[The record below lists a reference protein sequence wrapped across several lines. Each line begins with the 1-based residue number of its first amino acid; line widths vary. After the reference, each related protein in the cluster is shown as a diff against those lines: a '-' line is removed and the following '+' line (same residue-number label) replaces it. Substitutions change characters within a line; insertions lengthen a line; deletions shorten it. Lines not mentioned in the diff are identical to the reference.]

1 MSSLK
6 NLEYGKTSFL
16 SKSNSSFIEEMYLR
30 FIEKDPT
37 LPESWKDYFKSLG
50 EDLTSVAKEIEG
62 PTWQPNRKEI
72 NINIEKYKKEL
83 DTTAESLSSD
93 IKDQNSEQSKKDSIK
108 AIALIRAYRIRG
120 HLIANLDP
128 LGMMERKYLHEL
140 HPADHGFKKE
150 DYNKK
155 IFLHSYL
162 DKGYASINELI
173 PFLKR
178 IYCSTIGIEFMHIS
192 DPVEKIWLRE
202 RMEKEEN
209 QLKFTEQGKKGILS
223 KLIQAEGFEKF
234 LALKFVATKRFGLD
248 GAESLIPAL
257 EQIIKRGGQLNI
269 KECLTNLLEN
279 MLAHQKNLL
288 EMLNIIWALHQIESL
303 MVIQYT

>member
-1 MSSLK
+1 MTSLK

-37 LPESWKDYFKSLG
+37 LPESWKDYFKSLD

-62 PTWQPNRKEI
+62 PSWQPNKKKI

-83 DTTAESLSSD
+83 DTTVESLSSD
-93 IKDQNSEQSKKDSIK
+93 INDQNSEQSKADSIK
-108 AIALIRAYRIRG
+108 AITLIRAYRIRG

-155 IFLHSYL
+155 IYIGEYM
-162 DKGYASINELI
+162 DREYATINELLS
-173 PFLKR
+173 FLRKT
-178 IYCSTIGIEFMHIS
+178 YCSKNGNKYMGIS
-192 DPVEKIWLRE
+192 DPLEKKWFRE
-202 RMEKEEN
+202 RMEK
-209 QLKFTEQGKKGILS
+209 K
-223 KLIQAEGFEKF
+223 
-234 LALKFVATKRFGLD
+234 
-248 GAESLIPAL
+248 ES
-257 EQIIKRGGQLNI
+257 
-269 KECLTNLLEN
+269 
-279 MLAHQKNLL
+279 
-288 EMLNIIWALHQIESL
+288 
-303 MVIQYT
+303 